1 MTKIKIGI
9 VLLLLKK
16 NRFENRRPSCAI
28 KITNTFFSFFFYT
41 CSINTGREFLKN
53 QIIGVR
59 LQILVPSSRITI
71 SLGLAKFINFFSKCM
86 ASHFFPF
93 FGGGWYK
100 CTIYHK
106 LLYIDNIEI
115 RGAKKRSFSS
125 KKFLKS
131 QIAPINYH
139 FFKQYYIQIARGE

>member
-16 NRFENRRPSCAI
+16 NRFENQRPSCAI

-86 ASHFFPF
+86 ASHFFF
-93 FGGGWYK
+93 LFLVGCGTSVLFIINY
-100 CTIYHK
+100 
-106 LLYIDNIEI
+106 YIDNIEI
-115 RGAKKRSFSS
+115 GGPKKDL
-125 KKFLKS
+125 FLLK
-131 QIAPINYH
+131 N
-139 FFKQYYIQIARGE
+139 F

>member
-28 KITNTFFSFFFYT
+28 KITNTLFFFFFYT

-59 LQILVPSSRITI
+59 LQILVRSSRITI

-86 ASHFFPF
+86 ASHFFLF
-93 FGGGWYK
+93 FGGGGTSVLFIINY
-100 CTIYHK
+100 
-106 LLYIDNIEI
+106 YIDNIEI
-115 RGAKKRSFSS
+115 GGPKKDL
-125 KKFLKS
+125 FLLK
-131 QIAPINYH
+131 N
-139 FFKQYYIQIARGE
+139 F

>member
-28 KITNTFFSFFFYT
+28 KITNKFFLFFYT

-53 QIIGVR
+53 QIIGVG
-59 LQILVPSSRITI
+59 LQILVRSSRITI

-86 ASHFFPF
+86 ASHFFLSF

-106 LLYIDNIEI
+106 LLLLITLRLGEP
-115 RGAKKRSFSS
+115 KKDL
-125 KKFLKS
+125 FLLK
-131 QIAPINYH
+131 N
-139 FFKQYYIQIARGE
+139 F

>member
-1 MTKIKIGI
+1 LTKIKIGI

-86 ASHFFPF
+86 ASHFFSF

-100 CTIYHK
+100 CTIHHK
-106 LLYIDNIEI
+106 LLLLLTLRLGEP
-115 RGAKKRSFSS
+115 KKDL
-125 KKFLKS
+125 FLLK
-131 QIAPINYH
+131 N
-139 FFKQYYIQIARGE
+139 F